1 MIGAPSTEL
10 ESSEMQTIS
19 IHHVKSVVI
28 TEPATKGSPEFR
40 YNHQQIKLE
49 LESGDIIEIDL
60 YADKLEN
67 LNG

>member
-1 MIGAPSTEL
+1 
-10 ESSEMQTIS
+10 MQTIS

-60 YADKLEN
+60 YADNLEN

>member
-1 MIGAPSTEL
+1 
-10 ESSEMQTIS
+10 MQTIS

-28 TEPATKGSPEFR
+28 TEPATKGPPECR